1 MDDTRTEVPDGPANR
16 ETPWGKHA
24 TGAPF
29 VDVYVLVAHP
39 PDSTSFVVG
48 AFSSREEAEEA
59 RAALETG
66 APAEVLSY
74 QVDLSEK
81 GRRRGW

>member
-1 MDDTRTEVPDGPANR
+1 MDDTRNQVPDGPANR
-16 ETPWGKHA
+16 ETPWVRHA

-48 AFSSREEAEEA
+48 AFSSHEEAEQA
-59 RAALETG
+59 RADLAG
-66 APAEVLSY
+66 KAPAEVLSY
-74 QVDLSEK
+74 QVDLS
-81 GRRRGW
+81 RPDRRGW

>member
-1 MDDTRTEVPDGPANR
+1 MYDTRTEIPDTTANR
-16 ETPWGKHA
+16 ENSVGHTVP
-24 TGAPF
+24 APF

-48 AFSSREEAEEA
+48 AFSSHEEAEEA

-81 GRRRGW
+81 GRRKGW

>member
-1 MDDTRTEVPDGPANR
+1 MYDTRSEVPDTTANR
-16 ETPWGKHA
+16 ENPVGHA
-24 TGAPF
+24 VGAPF

-48 AFSSREEAEEA
+48 AFSSPEEAEEA
-59 RAALETG
+59 RADLAG
-66 APAEVLSY
+66 KAPAEVLSY